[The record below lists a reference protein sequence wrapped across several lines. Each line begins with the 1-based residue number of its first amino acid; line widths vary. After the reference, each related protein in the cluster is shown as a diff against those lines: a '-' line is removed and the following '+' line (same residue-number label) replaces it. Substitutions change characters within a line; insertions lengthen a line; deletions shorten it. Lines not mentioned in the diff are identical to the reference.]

1 MKKLSA
7 IVSDFDDTLFFN
19 KGAISSA
26 AEELYRSLEGKQ
38 SVDCNHQLMNGL
50 KTIITDGKVPHGF
63 DKALKT
69 SLYSLAY
76 VKYSDKLI
84 PNKPLIDYIK
94 AIANEDTELLILS
107 ARGEEFRYKTEEAL
121 LSNGLR
127 FKKVILPENHDMKDE
142 HWKLLELKKVERDY
156 NHITFLEDKE
166 ENIRYIINNMD
177 GGKIDF
183 YLVEGQ
189 ILKYISASRF

>member
-7 IVSDFDDTLFFN
+7 IISDFDDTLFFN
-19 KGAISSA
+19 KWAISSA
-26 AEELYRSLEGKQ
+26 AEELYKSLEGKQ
-38 SVDCNHQLMNGL
+38 GISDYPKVMNSL

-69 SLYSLAY
+69 NLYSLAY
-76 VKYSDKLI
+76 VKYSDKLL

-94 AIANEDTELLILS
+94 AIADDDTELLILS

-142 HWKLLELKKVERDY
+142 HWKLLELRKVEGDY

-166 ENIRYIINNMD
+166 ENIRYILNNTD

-183 YLVEGQ
+183 YLVDGQ